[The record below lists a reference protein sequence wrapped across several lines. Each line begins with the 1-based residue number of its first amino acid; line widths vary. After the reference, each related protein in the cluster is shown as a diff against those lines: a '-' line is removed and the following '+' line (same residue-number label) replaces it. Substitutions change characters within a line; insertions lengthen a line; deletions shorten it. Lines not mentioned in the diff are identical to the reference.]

1 MSVKV
6 RDEAHFICLHPGRNE
21 GCENTTEPLLPPT
34 HGSQGR
40 LSWMKPT
47 VSDLCGSVNEAERRP
62 EFGAM
67 RKEKEAAGR
76 KRQRKECVGVSAPGS
91 RSPLR
96 FILSRHRRCRKRSFP
111 SRTVSII
118 EITSGREGKQRGTG
132 QSGVTLWFSVFWW
145 EEHQPSF
152 GSRLIAAVVQSGEKR
167 SPKSCLIP
175 V

>member
-6 RDEAHFICLHPGRNE
+6 IDEAHFICLYPGRNE

-40 LSWMKPT
+40 PSWMKPT

-62 EFGAM
+62 EFRAM
-67 RKEKEAAGR
+67 RKENEAAGR
-76 KRQRKECVGVSAPGS
+76 KRQRKECVGESAPGS
-91 RSPLR
+91 SSPLP
-96 FILSRHRRCRKRSFP
+96 FILPRHRRSRKRSFP
-111 SRTVSII
+111 SRIVSII
-118 EITSGREGKQRGTG
+118 EITSGSDGKQRGPG
-132 QSGVTLWFSVFWW
+132 QSGVTLFIVLVGRASVVLG
-145 EEHQPSF
+145 P
-152 GSRLIAAVVQSGEKR
+152 RLIAAFVQSGEKR